1 MTRVPRIPSSFT
13 GPVFLSDSYTRERIL
28 LAKQKSTQEV
38 WIFHENRENW
48 MPWRCL
54 GTDEILNYYE
64 GAPRLRLV
72 ITEKNATEAS
82 V

>member
-1 MTRVPRIPSSFT
+1 MTRVPRIPSSVT

-38 WIFHENRENW
+38 WIFHENGEDW

-54 GTDEILNYYE
+54 GRDEILHYYE

-72 ITEKNATEAS
+72 TAEKNAIEAS
-82 V
+82 A